1 MALITKKIK
10 GTEDVLPK
18 QSYRWQFIENI
29 MREESRAYGFKEI
42 RTPVFEHT
50 ELFARGVGQTTDVV
64 QKEMY
69 TFDTKG
75 GESRAGAQPRERGPS
90 DQGELLCFLLPL

>member
-42 RTPVFEHT
+42 GTRKNYYKDPQDDAIVMLKAHS
-50 ELFARGVGQTTDVV
+50 VDMQ
-64 QKEMY
+64 Y
-69 TFDTKG
+69 
-75 GESRAGAQPRERGPS
+75 
-90 DQGELLCFLLPL
+90 